1 MADDSKDSA
10 VGFILFILFLALL
23 GCAPGGVLPGGP
35 HGAPGSTSSSTA
47 GTTHLIGQAAITI
60 NNPPLGVPAGANVAP
75 AEMDM
80 VFDAARTSVA
90 VANFVP
96 IVSQPFQTSLG
107 MNTTTVSLQSGGNGP
122 YNAGSM
128 AISLVLFFDQS
139 IDLRIIEEDS
149 TLPLRLTTNPPGS
162 VVDAA
167 GNVVLAGIGRF
178 EGGFLNP
185 LNGMTAD
192 VTLTGQIKPHP

>member
-1 MADDSKDSA
+1 MADDSTDSA
-10 VGFILFILFLALL
+10 FGFILFILFLALL
-23 GCAPGGVLPGGP
+23 GCAPGGVLPGWP
-35 HGAPGSTSSSTA
+35 HGAPGSSSSSTA

-60 NNPPLGVPAGANVAP
+60 NNPPPGVPAGANVAP

-80 VFDAARTSVA
+80 VFNATSVA

-107 MNTTTVSLQSGGNGP
+107 MNTTTVSLQSGGNGR

-128 AISLVLFFDQS
+128 EIPVVLFFDQS
-139 IDLRIIEEDS
+139 IDLPIIEEDS

-167 GNVVLAGIGRF
+167 GNVVLAGTGEF
-178 EGGFLNP
+178 QGGLLNP

-192 VTLTGQIKPHP
+192 VRLTGKITPPP